1 MCDPLIPLIGRAPHD
16 VVFRRPGGSTTAAA
30 FLADAQHLAAGLPDA
45 SHVVNLCQDR
55 YCFAVAFAAA
65 LLRGQVS
72 LLSSDRSTE
81 RLRGMAGAY
90 PGLYAL
96 ADEPGFEAS
105 LPVHPV
111 AADASA
117 RPRFAPDNLSIRATQ
132 LAAIVFTSG
141 STGEPVAH
149 RKLWGAL
156 AARSRDAG
164 RRFRMS
170 AGQPVS
176 IVGTVPA
183 QHMYGF
189 ETTVLLPLHAP
200 ASSWCGP
207 AFFPRDV
214 RAALEMLP
222 ERRVLVTT
230 PLQIRALLQAES
242 ELPAL
247 DRVISA
253 TAPLYAELAAEA
265 ERRWQTEVHEIFGA
279 TEVGSIASRR
289 TIASEVWTTYPRV
302 RLHASRTR
310 TGEEDVLVAG
320 PFSELYPLSDL
331 VERLDG
337 TRFRLLGRR
346 TDVVKLGGRRTS
358 LAALNHIL
366 TSVEG
371 VSDGIF
377 VAPDDLDERPTARLL
392 AFVVAPELS
401 AEAVMAALRGRVDPV
416 FLPRRVVRVDVLPRN
431 PTGKLPEQALAVLR
445 ARVGEG

>member
-1 MCDPLIPLIGRAPHD
+1 
-16 VVFRRPGGSTTAAA
+16 
-30 FLADAQHLAAGLPDA
+30 
-45 SHVVNLCQDR
+45 
-55 YCFAVAFAAA
+55 
-65 LLRGQVS
+65 
-72 LLSSDRSTE
+72 
-81 RLRGMAGAY
+81 
-90 PGLYAL
+90 
-96 ADEPGFEAS
+96 
-105 LPVHPV
+105 
-111 AADASA
+111 
-117 RPRFAPDNLSIRATQ
+117 
-132 LAAIVFTSG
+132 
-141 STGEPVAH
+141 
-149 RKLWGAL
+149 
-156 AARSRDAG
+156 
-164 RRFRMS
+164 MS

-207 AFFPRDV
+207 AFFPRDI
-214 RAALEMLP
+214 RAALEILP

-230 PLQIRALLQAES
+230 PLQIRALLRAEAG
-242 ELPAL
+242 LPAL

-265 ERRWQTEVHEIFGA
+265 ERRWRTELHEIFGA

-289 TIASEVWTTYPRV
+289 TIASEVWITYPRV
-302 RLHASRTR
+302 RLHASRAR

-366 TSVEG
+366 TSIEG

-431 PTGKLPEQALAVLR
+431 PTGKLPEQALAALR